1 MTSHAKTAIG
11 KAVEYVNPGQTVVIA
26 CDQPLFALAKTV
38 EWAQKDR
45 TWEDKL
51 EVMLGGL
58 HIEQAAL
65 KAFGTSLAGSG
76 WVEVLS
82 QATQATAGRE
92 RNHLSTVHVL
102 RALDGLGNP
111 FEETCQFD
119 LEKEHLKFKSS
130 RTNCPLF
137 SKRNIGC
144 QNRGSNLD
152 NQHLYLIEE
161 TRYRTQKNGTGRSA
175 RKHGDRYG
183 AQ

>member
-102 RALDGLGNP
+102 RALDRGNKVSHP
-111 FEETCQFD
+111 EEWDWTFSEKAWRPIWCTITDAAMSCQE
-119 LEKEHLKFKSS
+119 LIL
-130 RTNCPLF
+130 C
-137 SKRNIGC
+137 GC
-144 QNRGSNLD
+144 KTSC
-152 NQHLYLIEE
+152 
-161 TRYRTQKNGTGRSA
+161 T
-175 RKHGDRYG
+175 
-183 AQ
+183 